1 MDIDIS
7 FVIQY
12 NYCAVVLLKVNCI
25 LLSFFFKKEDY
36 KRAFI
41 YDLIDL
47 LEVSLL
53 LKPLLID
60 LPKKDFSNKR

>member
-1 MDIDIS
+1 MDHCDFSYYRKSITMDIDIS

-25 LLSFFFKKEDY
+25 LLSFFFLKEDY

-41 YDLIDL
+41 
-47 LEVSLL
+47 
-53 LKPLLID
+53 
-60 LPKKDFSNKR
+60 